1 MRSKLPILVSILLL
15 AVATLAAGAPTGLAG
30 YRLAGVIAAGDTY
43 VAFLE
48 VPDGSQVLVRRGSR
62 VRDGEVVRIDQR
74 SLRIRFPTG
83 TVELSL
89 EGSGKPQ
96 PVTERSV
103 VVSGDEQG
111 RVIRREVDVEAMRR
125 ELDAASAPT
134 NAPRTNAGGPPSDQQ
149 RTVTQHFAPL
159 LDLPPDA
166 RVVAVNET
174 KVTSA
179 STAIS
184 TVEET
189 LAKGMPARLNL
200 QTPQGMKR
208 VYLLPAG
215 NGSQPKK
222 QK

>member
-1 MRSKLPILVSILLL
+1 MRIKLTILVSILLL
-15 AVATLAAGAPTGLAG
+15 AVSTLAAGAPSGLDG
-30 YRLAGVIAAGDTY
+30 YRLAGVIAAGDNY

-48 VPDGSQVLVRRGSR
+48 VPEGSQVLVRRGSR
-62 VRDGEVVRIDQR
+62 VRDGEVVQIDQH

-111 RVIRREVDVEAMRR
+111 RVIQREVDVEAMRR
-125 ELDAASAPT
+125 ELDAAGAPT
-134 NAPRTNAGGPPSDQQ
+134 NAPRTNASGSAADQQ
-149 RTVTQHFAPL
+149 RTVTQHFSPL

-179 STAIS
+179 SAAIS

-189 LAKGMPARLNL
+189 LAQGMPARLNL

-208 VYLLPAG
+208 VYLMPAG
-215 NGSQPKK
+215 AVSPPKK
-222 QK
+222 QR